1 MLNKTNSFTVNKKK
15 SVSFWWLST
24 ESEHDET
31 QMTSIGLIQALL
43 NIENNNVKKGH
54 LNDSKTNPKETNYS

>member
-24 ESEHDET
+24 ESERDVT